1 MAGAFDERKKDNRC
15 HSKVGEKNSS
25 DSVSK
30 EVADT
35 NSDAPRGDPFPTGNA
50 CKKRK
55 FNFRFF
61 KHFPL
66 LTRTKPHQVSWD
78 SSRGTAKDG
87 HCSDKTPAASTTVFS
102 PSHSILSSRSKMKI
116 SDSSQQS
123 EVKRVSFRETAEV
136 MQSLDKSVPLSDVS
150 GGGSP

>member
-1 MAGAFDERKKDNRC
+1 MAGAFDERKIDNRC

-25 DSVSK
+25 DLVSK

-35 NSDAPRGDPFPTGNA
+35 NSDAPRGDPFPRDNA

-55 FNFRFF
+55 FNFNFF
-61 KHFPL
+61 KHFQQM
-66 LTRTKPHQVSWD
+66 TRTKPHQVSWD

-87 HCSDKTPAASTTVFS
+87 HCSDKMPAASTTVFS